1 VSIGWDGERY
11 DPIAARL
18 GITTGTVRLRLSR
31 GRARLRE
38 LIDNAPTPHHGSQ
51 SLSRYAG

>member
-38 LIDNAPTPHHGSQ
+38 LIDNAPTLHHGNQ
-51 SLSRYAG
+51 SLSR